1 MLFVIALIFA
11 CIFIYFF
18 KNPLKKYPFL
28 FFVPAIV
35 AVVFTSMFD
44 FKGAPEFLNDYV
56 IELFR
61 SGVLGTAFW
70 CMVMWTGALPNGSKL
85 IKALM
90 PIRAELSILA
100 AILTLS
106 HAIYYGKT
114 YILKLFSLP
123 KTINAVFLWSCIV
136 VIILLAIMLPLTVI
150 SFPKIRKKM
159 NPKLWKN
166 IQKAAYIFYALI
178 YVHIMIIFVPMAR
191 AGREGYLFSII
202 AYSLV
207 FIGYAVFRIRKWY
220 ILKKKPAGKKLL
232 NAVCSG
238 AFAFGMIFTVMLSA
252 PANKINSNAIAEN
265 VKKENVQSQ
274 IAQETSA
281 EILISD
287 EKAETSIPEEKR
299 EKQTESVIEES
310 TEISAEISAETEQ
323 SEAKT
328 TSAETTANESSQT
341 SLSQTENAK
350 YKDGMYSA
358 SAYGYDGEIS
368 VTVTIKNG
376 VIAMIT
382 GETKESDPW
391 YYEQARD
398 YVIPQILNIQNCDVD
413 AVSGAT
419 YSSKAIMDAVEKAL
433 ESAKN

>member
-1 MLFVIALIFA
+1 
-11 CIFIYFF
+11 
-18 KNPLKKYPFL
+18 
-28 FFVPAIV
+28 
-35 AVVFTSMFD
+35 
-44 FKGAPEFLNDYV
+44 
-56 IELFR
+56 
-61 SGVLGTAFW
+61 GTAFW
-70 CMVMWTGALPNGSKL
+70 CAVMWTGALPNGSKP
-85 IKALM
+85 IKMLM

-123 KTINAVFLWSCIV
+123 QTITVNFLLTCIAA
-136 VIILLAIMLPLTVI
+136 IILLAIMLPLTAI

-159 NPKLWKN
+159 NPKSWKN

-178 YVHIMIIFVPMAR
+178 YVHIMIIFVPMAK
-191 AGREGYLFSII
+191 AGRKGYLFSII

-220 ILKKKPAGKKLL
+220 ILKKKPAGKRLL

-238 AFAFGMIFTVMLSA
+238 AFAFGMIFAGLLSA
-252 PANKINSNAIAEN
+252 PANKVNSNAIAEN
-265 VKKENVQSQ
+265 VKKGDIQSK
-274 IAQETSA
+274 IVPETSA
-281 EILISD
+281 EILSSD
-287 EKAETSIPEEKR
+287 EKAETSIPEAKR
-299 EKQTESVIEES
+299 ETQTESYIEEL
-310 TEISAEISAETEQ
+310 TETSAETEPA
-323 SEAKT
+323 ETKT
-328 TSAETTANESSQT
+328 TSSGTTAAESSQT
-341 SLSQTENAK
+341 SISKTENAK
-350 YKDGMYSA
+350 YKDGRYSA
-358 SAYGYDGEIS
+358 SAYGYDGEII

-376 VIAMIT
+376 VIAEIN

-398 YVIPQILNIQNCDVD
+398 YVIPQILNSQSCDVD

-419 YSSKAIMDAVEKAL
+419 YSSKAIMDAVKKAL

>member
-28 FFVPAIV
+28 FFAPAII
-35 AVVFTSMFD
+35 AVVFAGMFD
-44 FKGAPEFLNDYV
+44 FKGAPEFFNDYV

-123 KTINAVFLWSCIV
+123 KTINAVFLWTCIAT
-136 VIILLAIMLPLTVI
+136 IILLAIMLPLTVI

-159 NPKLWKN
+159 NPKSWKN

-178 YVHIMIIFVPMAR
+178 YVHIMIIFVLMAK

-220 ILKKKPAGKKLL
+220 ILKKKPAGKRLL

-238 AFAFGMIFTVMLSA
+238 AFAFGMIFVVMLSA
-252 PANKINSNAIAEN
+252 PANKINSNAITEN

-281 EILISD
+281 EILSSD

-299 EKQTESVIEES
+299 EKQAESAIEES
-310 TEISAEISAETEQ
+310 TGTSAEIGQTETA
-323 SEAKT
+323 SGT
-328 TSAETTANESSQT
+328 TYASESSRT
-341 SLSQTENAK
+341 SLSQTENSK
-350 YKDGMYSA
+350 YKDGTYSA